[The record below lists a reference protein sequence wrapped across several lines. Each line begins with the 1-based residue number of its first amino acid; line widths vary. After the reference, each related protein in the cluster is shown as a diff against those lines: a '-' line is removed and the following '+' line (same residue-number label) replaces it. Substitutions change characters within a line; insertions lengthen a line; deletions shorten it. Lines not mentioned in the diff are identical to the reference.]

1 MKMRLTFT
9 AFALTASAC
18 AWSGLKLDK
27 VAADPA
33 RKVTVQDKR
42 SDEEKL
48 HRRDGVTSPLQYF
61 GDKDF
66 NTPPLEQ
73 LSILLG
79 AKLQPGN
86 YDLVVNKF
94 RVIDLFPQRLNAATA
109 GAIAGVLG
117 SMGYAAYF
125 SGSEGTTQDNITCLV
140 NGSLGSKPVD
150 ASVSIPYKIA
160 ATTMIIKNDPSY
172 KRAVNDCLDQLA
184 EKIAKSP

>member
-1 MKMRLTFT
+1 MKMRLLFT
-9 AFALTASAC
+9 AFALTASAY

-27 VAADPA
+27 LAADPT

-42 SDEEKL
+42 ADDEKL
-48 HRRDGVTSPLQYF
+48 HHRDSVTSPLQYF

-73 LSILLG
+73 LAILVG
-79 AKLQPGN
+79 SKLQPGT

-109 GAIAGVLG
+109 GALAGVLG

-125 SGSEGTTQDNITCLV
+125 AGSENTTQDNITCLV
-140 NGSLGSKPVD
+140 NGALGSKPID
-150 ASVSIPYKIA
+150 GSVSIPYKIA

-172 KRAVNDCLDQLA
+172 KKAVNDCLDQLA
-184 EKIAKSP
+184 EKIAKAP